1 MLTGSAARSR
11 SGNAANAVAASAP
24 PALLMRKSLR
34 HCRCCDVRP
43 RPFFI
48 VTSHGVK
55 ARALRREPRQKLFR
69 QATSRSFCPVAIGAG
84 RLYTKLYVRLQTARF
99 CLNQAPRRQARWRR
113 SAAAGFSSSPMT
125 RALRKKPAL
134 RGATVPAKR
143 RLRKVAVKR
152 GARGPAIAELIA
164 TRLEEDIVLGRR
176 HPRERLI
183 EQDLCQQFNTHRAD
197 VRLAF
202 FELEKKGIIQR
213 IPNRG
218 AMVRD
223 LSPQEVTE
231 LYAVRE
237 ELEVM
242 AVRILP
248 FPVARGEIDKLDE
261 IQRKYS
267 AAIDSG
273 DLLDVF
279 YGNLHFHRTLYELCG
294 NLCLIET
301 IEQLA
306 QKVYGIRSYANAY
319 PDALDRARRDHVA
332 MIAALRTSNRDA
344 LIALTRRHL
353 EPSPEA
359 YIRAYQRRFG
369 DVSPAPRQS

>member
-1 MLTGSAARSR
+1 MTVSR
-11 SGNAANAVAASAP
+11 T
-24 PALLMRKSLR
+24 LQ
-34 HCRCCDVRP
+34 P
-43 RPFFI
+43 RP
-48 VTSHGVK
+48 
-55 ARALRREPRQKLFR
+55 
-69 QATSRSFCPVAIGAG
+69 
-84 RLYTKLYVRLQTARF
+84 
-99 CLNQAPRRQARWRR
+99 APRRATAPAKRQ
-113 SAAAGFSSSPMT
+113 
-125 RALRKKPAL
+125 LRK
-134 RGATVPAKR
+134 VPAKR
-143 RLRKVAVKR
+143 GL
-152 GARGPAIAELIA
+152 RGPAVAELIA
-164 TRLEEDIVLGRR
+164 TRLEEEIVLGRR

-183 EQDLCQQFNTHRAD
+183 EQDLCEQFNTHRAD

-218 AMVRD
+218 AIVRD

-231 LYAVRE
+231 IYAVRE

-248 FPVARGEIDKLDE
+248 FPVARSDIDKLDE
-261 IQRKYS
+261 IQRKHS
-267 AAIDSG
+267 AAIDGG
-273 DLLDVF
+273 DLLTVF
-279 YGNLHFHRTLYELCG
+279 YCNLHFHRTLYELCG
-294 NLCLIET
+294 NTCLIET

-332 MIAALRTSNRDA
+332 IIAALRTSNREE

-369 DVSPAPRQS
+369 VPGRRRANFGE